1 MSKFLS
7 ANHLDLED
15 GLGIVI
21 KVLADNDEYIPTF
34 FLSIP
39 ERDMDI
45 EEFTALIDGLTEAR
59 YKIQQLVEIF
69 EDGEDN

>member
-1 MSKFLS
+1 
-7 ANHLDLED
+7 
-15 GLGIVI
+15 
-21 KVLADNDEYIPTF
+21 
-34 FLSIP
+34 
-39 ERDMDI
+39 MDI